1 MKSLYVFRL
10 CYIYWYCRLVNC
22 DTWSASFML
31 RATLLSGFLFFFFTQ
46 SINNSYMLLPR
57 YKCIPIIAFIIFS
70 PLSWSGSVHYWDFTM
85 KSSWAL
91 YLPVTPG
98 GPGGPGNPGGPGKPS
113 LPGGPG
119 IGNPGEPFSPFSP
132 LWPGTPGDPTMSGT
146 GRPLS
151 KVKYRWKK
159 LQVKRITRS
168 TH

>member
-1 MKSLYVFRL
+1 MHPDYSFYNLFSFIMTRQCALLRL
-10 CYIYWYCRLVNC
+10 HNEK
-22 DTWSASFML
+22 
-31 RATLLSGFLFFFFTQ
+31 Q
-46 SINNSYMLLPR
+46 
-57 YKCIPIIAFIIFS
+57 
-70 PLSWSGSVHYWDFTM
+70 
-85 KSSWAL
+85 L

-151 KVKYRWKK
+151 KVKYR
-159 LQVKRITRS
+159 
-168 TH
+168 